1 MAYYE
6 ALDQWERSN
15 VGAGPMRAKPG
26 YISPQGRHAGP
37 DRHQQHGEAGPAS
50 GGEAGAGREPPPE
63 AGGLSTR
70 QLLWEN
76 GGSIEGCLKIMAF
89 APGHLC
95 PFKNLII

>member
-1 MAYYE
+1 
-6 ALDQWERSN
+6 
-15 VGAGPMRAKPG
+15 MRAKPG

-70 QLLWEN
+70 QLL
-76 GGSIEGCLKIMAF
+76 
-89 APGHLC
+89 
-95 PFKNLII
+95 